1 MQRRYKIV
9 RHAVCSLCDGIL
21 RAMEVPQGRLAVVFV
36 TARRIRELNLRYR
49 GRDYATDVLSF
60 AYSGE
65 TVEGAPF
72 LGEVVIA
79 PEIASLQAQRWHVRP
94 ESEMRK
100 LLAHG
105 ILHLLGYD
113 HETDRGEMIRLQKSL
128 LRRRSISQTGPLMAA
143 GKGA

>member
-1 MQRRYKIV
+1 MNRQ
-9 RHAVCSLCDGIL
+9 
-21 RAMEVPQGRLAVVFV
+21 
-36 TARRIRELNLRYR
+36 YR

-60 AYSGE
+60 AYPGE

-79 PEIASLQAQRWHVRP
+79 PEVACCQAQRWHVRP
-94 ESEMRK
+94 EREMRK

-113 HETDRGEMIRLQKSL
+113 HETDKGEMIRLQRRL
-128 LRRRSISQTGPLMAA
+128 LRRQGISRTGPFVEA
-143 GKGA
+143 GKRA